1 MTNLLEVGFYKLR
14 KSYIFWI
21 INITSFALGLLA
33 IFRYKDM
40 NDIIYIDRIATEHIY
55 LYAGIFIA
63 FLVTTFIGKDYTDGI
78 IRNKVISG
86 NKRTHIYFANLIIC
100 IIAGVITETIYI
112 ATVLLFGKK
121 LYGSLRLMNL
131 LSVFLYPLLI
141 IIVYCSIYNLIT
153 MLCAEVSKAL
163 VICVTLFVVL
173 FVISMITEQKVYND
187 RYSINTQYNK
197 QIDYLREKK
206 SKINKLIRFINPIG
220 QSSVIQAY
228 GTEILDEPNE
238 EELNI
243 RKRNIKEVP
252 FYSIFLILI
261 SNIGGIYL
269 FKNQDLK

>member
-1 MTNLLEVGFYKLR
+1 MTNLLGVGFYKLR

-21 INITSFALGLLA
+21 INIASFALGLLA
-33 IFRYKDM
+33 VFRYKDM
-40 NDIIYIDRIATEHIY
+40 KDIIYIDRIATEHTY

-78 IRNKVISG
+78 IKNEVISG
-86 NKRTHIYFANLIIC
+86 NKRTDIYLTNLITC
-100 IIAGVITETIYI
+100 IIAGVITEIIYI
-112 ATVLLFGKK
+112 VTVLFFGKG
-121 LYGSLRLMNL
+121 LYGSLHMMNL
-131 LSVFLYPLLI
+131 LSVFIYPLLI

-173 FVISMITEQKVYND
+173 FAISMITEQIAYNE
-187 RYSINTQYNK
+187 RYSINTQYNE
-197 QIDYLREKK
+197 QINYSKK
-206 SKINKLIRFINPIG
+206 KESKINKLIRLINPVG

-228 GTEILDEPNE
+228 GTEMDEPDE
-238 EELNI
+238 EEVNI
-243 RKRNIKEVP
+243 RKRNIKQVP

-261 SNIGGIYL
+261 SNTGGIYL